1 MAIGQLRLPTQT
13 QLQYQSIEAL
23 VAGDSMLNNIHE
35 RGLSKQYTVKVKN
48 FPGATTE
55 IILETLEKLL
65 QSKPDMLIVHVGTND
80 LPRI

>member
-1 MAIGQLRLPTQT
+1 
-13 QLQYQSIEAL
+13 
-23 VAGDSMLNNIHE
+23 MLNNIHE

-48 FPGATTE
+48 FPRATTE